1 MTHASCHMRHVT
13 CHVAHVP
20 TLLLLHVCVLLRRVL
35 ASALQQHY
43 PSLFQHLQPGSS
55 LGPGHDSDASCST
68 ASTSNNSSTDNNS
81 HGTSVTTNG
90 NGSNASGYPAPDA
103 GSSVPLVPKGLA
115 AAVPVVRARTFDWTR
130 SELLGERYDVLLA
143 CDVLYEDA
151 AVQPIAELV
160 PRCDQ
165 GPGYAVRCTAVRC
178 TAVRCPVYSV
188 QARRMHT
195 NDL

>member
-1 MTHASCHMRHVT
+1 M
-13 CHVAHVP
+13 AHVS
-20 TLLLLHVCVLLRRVL
+20 TLLCLHACVLLRRVL

-55 LGPGHDSDASCST
+55 LSPGHGSETSCSII
-68 ASTSNNSSTDNNS
+68 STSKNSSTDSNS

-90 NGSNASGYPAPDA
+90 NGSTASGYPVPDA
-103 GSSVPLVPKGLA
+103 GASAPLLQKGLA

-143 CDVLYEDA
+143 CDVLYEDT

-160 PRCDQ
+160 PRCD
-165 GPGYAVRCTAVRC
+165 
-178 TAVRCPVYSV
+178 
-188 QARRMHT
+188 
-195 NDL
+195 